1 MTTPFATSEPT
12 RLSEAHGEDSSSLE
26 RALLRAGSSY
36 KSSPQTRAKVLAG
49 LGLAAGSTAL
59 LTGTA
64 AASVSATA
72 AKLTWTKLLLGV
84 SLVGATAVPVGY
96 YALRNA
102 QSNVDKKAPAASATT
117 SNPATPESA
126 ALPATSDTQAP
137 AVHAAMLREELGA
150 LDHARVSLAGG
161 DARRA
166 LDELDGY
173 DRRFPGGRLQLE
185 AEVLRIDALAK
196 TGRKDLARQHADAF
210 LRRHP
215 NSVLATRVRAHLAD

>member
-1 MTTPFATSEPT
+1 MTTPIATSEPT
-12 RLSEAHGEDSSSLE
+12 RLREEHGENSSSLE

-36 KSSPQTRAKVLAG
+36 KTSQHTRAKVLAG
-49 LGLAAGSTAL
+49 LGLAAGSSAL
-59 LTGTA
+59 LTGSA
-64 AASVSATA
+64 AASVSASA

-96 YALRNA
+96 YALRNTE
-102 QSNVDKKAPAASATT
+102 SNKDAPASHAAIPFPAAPELPPAPAAR
-117 SNPATPESA
+117 
-126 ALPATSDTQAP
+126 
-137 AVHAAMLREELGA
+137 AAMLSEELGA
-150 LDHARVSLAGG
+150 LDRARLSLAKS

-185 AEVLRIDALAK
+185 AEVMRIDAFAK
-196 TGRKDLARQHADAF
+196 IGRKDLARQHADTF

-215 NSVLATRVRAHLAD
+215 TSVLATRVRAHLAD